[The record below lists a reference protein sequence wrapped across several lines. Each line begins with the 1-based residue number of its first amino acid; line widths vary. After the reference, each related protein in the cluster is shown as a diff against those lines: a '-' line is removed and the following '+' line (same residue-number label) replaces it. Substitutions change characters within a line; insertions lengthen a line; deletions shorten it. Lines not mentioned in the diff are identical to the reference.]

1 MKMKMKMTV
10 KDKLI
15 LLYKKYKE
23 LIHYIFFGGLTTV
36 VNFIIYYG
44 LIYAFDVHYIAAQ
57 IVAWIGA
64 VIFAYITNKLFVYE
78 SKSREKQVLFIE
90 LLSFFAVRLF
100 SFGVETLL
108 LWLEVDIM
116 GISESIA
123 KIPAAVVTVILNY
136 ITGKFVFR
144 KK

>member
-57 IVAWIGA
+57 VVAWIGA

-78 SKSREKQVLFIE
+78 SKSREKQMLFIE